1 VVLPSRATSAKTVQQ
16 RKGRGTEQEKSV
28 QREKK
33 KRKINKYHF
42 TNTCCN
48 ERKRKQLG
56 VIEPF
61 CFVFLPNL
69 MTTLGVFSAV
79 K

>member
-1 VVLPSRATSAKTVQQ
+1 VQKQCNRGRAEAQSK
-16 RKGRGTEQEKSV
+16 RKV
-28 QREKK
+28 CREKEK